1 MDDLIERLEELSG
14 PRYPDDICGKQLMAQ
29 AANALRAYAEREKE
43 YREALAY
50 IRAILDKH
58 KEPVK

>member
-29 AANALRAYAEREKE
+29 AANALRAYAEREAE

-50 IRAILDKH
+50 IRAILAKY
-58 KEPVK
+58 KAPT